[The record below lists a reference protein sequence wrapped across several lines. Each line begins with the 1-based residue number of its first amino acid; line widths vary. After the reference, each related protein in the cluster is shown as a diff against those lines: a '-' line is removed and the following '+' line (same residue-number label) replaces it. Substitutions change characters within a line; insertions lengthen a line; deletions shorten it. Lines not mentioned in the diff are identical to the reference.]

1 MPAFDKTGPQGTGP
15 IGKGKGGCDT
25 DTSTPAYGFGRGRG
39 MRRGN
44 GFGRG
49 CGMRRGR
56 CCDNQPTTADEKTYL
71 ENDIKAMQKRLDELN
86 KQGS

>member
-39 MRRGN
+39 MRRG
-44 GFGRG
+44 
-49 CGMRRGR
+49 R
-56 CCDNQPTTADEKTYL
+56 CCDNQPTIADEKTYL